1 MNADRPSDAA
11 TGFGALRMLRALGAC
26 VGAIVCL
33 VLLGSLWSLANVP
46 TFFLIALLALIALTV
61 VRPHAGLLMVAIA
74 VPLVSWL
81 CRGWTYSVAWAETV
95 VVAFAA
101 GWFLHDVRAARQAD
115 DLDPPIHL
123 VWTIVAASLLV
134 YLTAVAWKL
143 TGNPLSL
150 GLGQM
155 IHRFF
160 GIKASGDGLDAAARL
175 LECLVLFR
183 AASAAAAA
191 NSEFTPA
198 LMRCIVLAATAAGF
212 LNIQR
217 LWEAAQR
224 LSSPLATFFRYLATI
239 RENVV
244 FPDLN
249 AAGSYF
255 VLALFAA
262 IALGSQRRRWLIG
275 VFIIAVALWVTGS
288 RAALAAALV
297 AGAIP
302 LSRTIRLMDRRRT
315 GIGLAAIGLLL
326 VSTAGVA
333 AYLLPQRGNQPTSFV
348 ALRVRWELAKDSV
361 RMTASH
367 PVFGVGVGQY
377 YHLSGEFSSAELLR
391 LFPPARN
398 ENAHNNFLQLLA
410 ELGLAGF
417 AAFGWLFAR
426 AGARIVGVLRE
437 RRMDPVAW
445 NLAGGLVAFMLT
457 WFGGHP
463 LLIDEP
469 AFTFWLLLGAAAG
482 WAGRGAPPSPLVRR
496 FAVGACLLVLLLVPI
511 RAERQMAEMDMEHVG
526 FGLSAWQTDG
536 EGVRFR
542 LSTGRSSV
550 FVPVDARTA
559 TIPLRSVVANQI
571 LHVQLHLDGRN
582 ADTVIVPSDHWT
594 EVRFSL
600 PEGQRPPRFRR
611 LDLEVT
617 DPHADGID
625 ILMIG
630 RVEPR

>member
-1 MNADRPSDAA
+1 M
-11 TGFGALRMLRALGAC
+11 
-26 VGAIVCL
+26 
-33 VLLGSLWSLANVP
+33 
-46 TFFLIALLALIALTV
+46 
-61 VRPHAGLLMVAIA
+61 
-74 VPLVSWL
+74 SWL

-115 DLDPPIHL
+115 DLDPPDSPL
-123 VWTIVAASLLV
+123 WTIVAASLLV

-160 GIKASGDGLDAAARL
+160 GVKASGDGLDAAARL

-183 AASAAAAA
+183 AASAAAEA

-198 LMRCIVLAATAAGF
+198 LMRCLVLGATAAGF

-288 RAALAAALV
+288 RAALAAGLV

-302 LSRTIRLMDRRRT
+302 LSRTIRRMDRRRT
-315 GIGLAAIGLLL
+315 WIALTAIGLLL

-367 PVFGVGVGQY
+367 PVFGVGVGQDLPSVGRVQLGGAAAA
-377 YHLSGEFSSAELLR
+377 LS
-391 LFPPARN
+391 
-398 ENAHNNFLQLLA
+398 
-410 ELGLAGF
+410 
-417 AAFGWLFAR
+417 
-426 AGARIVGVLRE
+426 AGAERE
-437 RRMDPVAW
+437 RAQQLPAASCGARTGRVRGVRLVVRTRERTDRRRPCANGGWTPSPGIWPAAW
-445 NLAGGLVAFMLT
+445 SRSCSRGSAGT
-457 WFGGHP
+457 RCSSTNRR
-463 LLIDEP
+463 
-469 AFTFWLLLGAAAG
+469 FTFWLLLGAAAG

-496 FAVGACLLVLLLVPI
+496 FAVGACSLVLLLVPL
-511 RAERQMAEMDMEHVG
+511 R
-526 FGLSAWQTDG
+526 
-536 EGVRFR
+536 
-542 LSTGRSSV
+542 
-550 FVPVDARTA
+550 ARTPNGESEHGA
-559 TIPLRSVVANQI
+559 CRLRSVALADRPGRRALPAVDGPKLGVPARERAHRHDPVTRRRGRPV
-571 LHVQLHLDGRN
+571 LHVQLRLDGRD
-582 ADTVIVPSDHWT
+582 ADTVVVPSDRWFEST
-594 EVRFSL
+594 VQLAR
-600 PEGQRPPRFRR
+600 RPSARR
-611 LDLEVT
+611 DSAGSISMSS
-617 DPHADGID
+617 DPHADGND

-630 RVEPR
+630 RVEPRALTLERRAIGR